1 MLFYLQVFV
10 QSLPKEML
18 LTVLTVDALPSANTN
33 SCYTKPVLNK
43 GRSVSDMHLYGWN
56 EGNVNIF

>member
-33 SCYTKPVLNK
+33 CYTKPVLNK
-43 GRSVSDMHLYGWN
+43 GRSVYDMHLYGWN

>member
-1 MLFYLQVFV
+1 MLFYLQVFG
-10 QSLPKEML
+10 QSLPTEML
-18 LTVLTVDALPSANTN
+18 LTVLTVDTLPSANTN